1 MPNKIFTLP
10 TVEATLT
17 PIHSYRP
24 VIIKFDVG
32 GDKRGLFHGWFSRIE
47 SKARLLDTTLYG
59 IIELASGEIIKLE
72 AGDFKFLDSKI
83 RFDQLCWFDDE
94 AGSQGYKPNSE

>member
-1 MPNKIFTLP
+1 MFQAVAKPIQPLP
-10 TVEATLT
+10 
-17 PIHSYRP
+17 RP
-24 VIIKFDVG
+24 VKIKFDVG
-32 GDKRGLFHGWFSRIE
+32 GDKRGIFLGWFSRIE
-47 SKARLLDTTLYG
+47 NKPMLLDTTLYG

-94 AGSQGYKPNSE
+94 AESQGYKPNSE